1 MNIINSEI
9 YNQIKE
15 VHKFPMG
22 DLFFFE
28 NMIIAQV
35 NEGEHVSFDSTKIAF
50 KCIYDYYE
58 AFKKPFGII
67 SNRLNKYSI
76 EVLDLP
82 KYSKNLPNLKLYGVV
97 GYTNFNDINISLEKQ
112 FSKIPVLDFD
122 NITKAYDTIND
133 YILNS
138 TDDSVTFDI
147 P

>member
-1 MNIINSEI
+1 MNVINSEI

-35 NEGEHVSFDSTKIAF
+35 NEGEHVSFNSTKIAF
-50 KCIYDYYE
+50 KCIYNYYE
-58 AFKKPFGII
+58 VLKKPFGII

-82 KYSKNLPNLKLYGVV
+82 KYNKNLPNLKFYGIV
-97 GYTNFNDINISLEKQ
+97 GSSGFSNINISLEKQ
-112 FSKIPVLDFD
+112 FSKIPVLAFD
-122 NITKAYDTIND
+122 NITRAYNTIND
-133 YILNS
+133 NILNS
-138 TDDSVTFDI
+138 SDDSVKFNI

>member
-1 MNIINSEI
+1 
-9 YNQIKE
+9 
-15 VHKFPMG
+15 MG

-28 NMIIAQV
+28 NMIITQV
-35 NEGEHVSFDSTKIAF
+35 NEGEHVSFNSTKLPF

-58 AFKKPFGII
+58 ALKKPFGII
-67 SNRLNKYSI
+67 SNRLNKYSL

-82 KYSKNLPNLKLYGVV
+82 KYSKNLPNLKFYGVV
-97 GYTNFNDINISLEKQ
+97 GNTNFNNVNISLEKQ

-122 NITKAYDTIND
+122 NISEAYNTIND

-138 TDDSVTFDI
+138 TNDSVTFDI

>member
-22 DLFFFE
+22 DLFFFK
-28 NMIIAQV
+28 NMIITQV
-35 NEGEHVSFDSTKIAF
+35 NEGEHVSFNSTKLPF

-58 AFKKPFGII
+58 ALKKPFGII
-67 SNRLNKYSI
+67 SNRLNKYSL

-82 KYSKNLPNLKLYGVV
+82 KYSKNLPNLKFYGVV
-97 GYTNFNDINISLEKQ
+97 GNTNFNNVNISLEKQ

-122 NITKAYDTIND
+122 NISEAYNTIND

-138 TDDSVTFDI
+138 TNDSVTFDT